1 MKKEDKGLIIGQL
14 TEIVK
19 EYPNFYLTDIE
30 ALDAEKTSK
39 LRRECFKKEIKL
51 VVVKN
56 NLLKKALEN
65 VEGDFSPL
73 QVAMKGNTAV
83 MFSQTANAPARLI
96 KEFTKDAKKDAPVK
110 PELKAAYVQESFY
123 IGAENLEALVNIK
136 SKNEL
141 IGDVIMLLQSPAKN
155 VISALQS
162 SGQTITINRSKITI
176 KQYENGRFE
185 SFCRTISKPDRKRS

>member
-1 MKKEDKGLIIGQL
+1 MKKEDKGIVISQL
-14 TEIVK
+14 TETVK

-30 ALDAEKTSK
+30 ALDAEKTNK
-39 LRRECFKKEIKL
+39 LRRECFKQDVKL

-65 VEGDFSPL
+65 VGGDFSPL
-73 QVAMKGNTAV
+73 EVALKGNTAV
-83 MFSQTANAPARLI
+83 MFSQTANGPARLI
-96 KEFTKDAKKDAPVK
+96 KEFTKGAKKGETAK

-141 IGDVIMLLQSPAKN
+141 IGDVIALLQSPAKN

-162 SGQTITINRSKITI
+162 SGQTIHGLLKTLEER
-176 KQYENGRFE
+176 
-185 SFCRTISKPDRKRS
+185 

>member
-1 MKKEDKGLIIGQL
+1 MKKEIKDTIITELGQK
-14 TEIVK
+14 IK
-19 EYPNFYLTDIE
+19 EYPHFYLVDVTG
-30 ALDAEKTSK
+30 LNAEKTSN
-39 LRRECFKKEIKL
+39 LRRKCFKSEIKM

-65 VEGDFSPL
+65 VGGDFSPL
-73 QVAMKGNTAV
+73 QVALKGNTAV

-96 KEFTKDAKKDAPVK
+96 KEFTKGAKKGEVAK

-123 IGAENLEALVNIK
+123 VGAENLEALVNIK

-141 IGDVIMLLQSPAKN
+141 IGDVIALLQSPAKN

-162 SGQTITINRSKITI
+162 SGQTIHGLLKTLEER
-176 KQYENGRFE
+176 
-185 SFCRTISKPDRKRS
+185 